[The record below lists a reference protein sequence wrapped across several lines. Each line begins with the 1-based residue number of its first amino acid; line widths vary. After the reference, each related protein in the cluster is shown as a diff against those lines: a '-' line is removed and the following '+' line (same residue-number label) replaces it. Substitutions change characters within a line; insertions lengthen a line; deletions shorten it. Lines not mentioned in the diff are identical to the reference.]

1 MLLIELPQ
9 TAQTAPI
16 QLNRWQ
22 QKKKKK
28 VCVCVGGV
36 LKATDHFVIS
46 YISHSQTKLTHDP
59 PLCRQR
65 H

>member
-28 VCVCVGGV
+28 GVGGGV

>member
-22 QKKKKK
+22 QKKKKG
-28 VCVCVGGV
+28 VGGV
-36 LKATDHFVIS
+36 K
-46 YISHSQTKLTHDP
+46 SHRS
-59 PLCRQR
+59 LCY
-65 H
+65 

>member
-28 VCVCVGGV
+28 VWGGV

>member
-28 VCVCVGGV
+28 GVGGV